1 MCFECIW
8 NLIADNSSMIIAISA
23 LVLTVW
29 QAYITRQH
37 NKLTVAPYLTTWSQA
52 DDENGFYSIEIMN
65 NGIGPALIKAFQ
77 VFVDGVE
84 IKGPDSELVDKAT
97 KRLFGGY
104 NYQTANCFLSSGYM
118 MGEKNKHEIFCIKF
132 TGQRKLNYQEYK
144 QTIERARLVIEYESI
159 YKDKFIFD
167 SNKYSLLN

>member
-1 MCFECIW
+1 MYFEGIW
-8 NLIADNSSMIIAISA
+8 NLIADNSSMVIAISA

-37 NKLTVAPYLTTWSQA
+37 NKLSVSPYLTTWSHT
-52 DDENGFYSIEIMN
+52 DGGNGHYSIEIMN

-84 IKGPDSELVDKAT
+84 IKGNESELVEKAT
-97 KRLFGGY
+97 QKLFGGY
-104 NYQTANCFLSSGYM
+104 EYQSANCFSFHWA
-118 MGEKNKHEIFCIKF
+118 EKNKHKVFSIKF
-132 TGQRKLNYQEYK
+132 IGQRKLNYQEYK

-159 YKDKFIFD
+159 YKDKFIYD
-167 SNKYSLLN
+167 SNKFSLLN